1 MNEEEKYLI
10 IAIIII
16 ICATSIILVLGFAF
30 SWLGNVSNFE
40 MWEKMGGSTITSTL
54 IFIIVVII
62 GISGYFAYNY
72 YQEHSGR

>member
-1 MNEEEKYLI
+1 MNEEKYI
-10 IAIIII
+10 IKAAIITICTFAII
-16 ICATSIILVLGFAF
+16 FLIGFFF

-54 IFIIVVII
+54 IFIIVIII
-62 GISGYFAYNY
+62 GISGYFSYNY